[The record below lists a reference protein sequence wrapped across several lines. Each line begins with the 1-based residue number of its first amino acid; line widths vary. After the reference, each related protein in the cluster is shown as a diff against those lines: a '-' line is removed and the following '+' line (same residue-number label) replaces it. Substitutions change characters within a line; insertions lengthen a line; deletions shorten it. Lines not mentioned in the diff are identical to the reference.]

1 MSAAPSSVPLHPELA
16 DFAEQ
21 IANIRNDFKKLTSDL
36 NETQLG
42 WRTHPGRWSIAQCL
56 HHIVLGHQ
64 EYIRSIDNAIL
75 QARER
80 NLFGSGP
87 FKYGWFGSWFARSLD
102 APPKFKMKHPKLIA
116 PLPDPPA
123 RKVVADFEAVHLELL
138 RLLEQANGIDLA
150 RAKMTSPLSRL
161 VRLSLGQ
168 AFAVLT
174 AHARRHIWQ
183 AWQVRN
189 HPSFP
194 KA

>member
-1 MSAAPSSVPLHPELA
+1 MSAAPNSAPLHPELA

-21 IANIRNDFKKLTSDL
+21 ISSIRDDAKKLTSNL
-36 NETQLG
+36 SEAQIN

-64 EYIRSIDNAIL
+64 EYIRTIDAAIL

-80 NLFGSGP
+80 KLFGSGP

-102 APPKFKMKHPKLIA
+102 APPKFKMKNPKLIT
-116 PLPDPPA
+116 PLPDPLG
-123 RKVVADFEAVHLELL
+123 RKVATDFESVHQELL
-138 RLLEQANGIDLA
+138 GLLERANGIDLG
-150 RAKMTSPLSRL
+150 RAKMTSPFSRL

-174 AHARRHIWQ
+174 AHARRHVWQ

-189 HPSFP
+189 HPAFP

>member
-1 MSAAPSSVPLHPELA
+1 MSAAPNSAPLHPELA
-16 DFAEQ
+16 GLVEQ
-21 IANIRNDFKKLTSDL
+21 VAKIRSDCKKLTSDL
-36 NETQLG
+36 NEIQLS
-42 WRTHPGRWSIAQCL
+42 WRTLPGSWSIAQCL

-64 EYIRSIDNAIL
+64 EYIRVIDKAIL

-80 NLFGSGP
+80 KLFGSGP
-87 FKYGWFGSWFARSLD
+87 FKYGWFGNWFARSLD
-102 APPKFKMKHPKLIA
+102 APPKFKMKNPRLIT
-116 PLPDPPA
+116 PLPDPPGK
-123 RKVVADFEAVHLELL
+123 KVVADFESVHQELL
-138 RLLEQANGIDLA
+138 RLFEQANGIDLG

-174 AHARRHIWQ
+174 AHARRHVWQ

-189 HPSFP
+189 HPAFP